1 MRKNDIRFVQVYRI
15 NGRLVVANS
24 IEGAITTWR
33 EYMLP
38 CSPDINSIERIG
50 NDSYQFPGSS
60 DGLMFSDISGDVYP
74 QLTEELAEKSETI
87 ERLRYE
93 LEKMKTLVEELQAK
107 PESAE

>member
-1 MRKNDIRFVQVYRI
+1 MRKNDIRFVQVFRI

-33 EYMLP
+33 EWSVP
-38 CSPDINSIERIG
+38 GNQDINNIERMG
-50 NDSYQFPGSS
+50 NDSYQYPGSN
-60 DGLMFSDISGDVYP
+60 DALMFSDISGDIYP

-93 LEKMKTLVEELQAK
+93 LEKANQLIKDLQAQ
-107 PESAE
+107 PEKAE